1 MWLPFS
7 NVQLAVIITLCGD
20 MAGHTQHRASTLLKQ
35 QNKKHKSGRRTK
47 AGLRRLAGAGR
58 TGGLTRSAA
67 SKKAVAATTKATRL
81 NQARQLQRSAR
92 ELVMRQRRE
101 HIAAP
106 SKVVALVPLSE
117 RVDAEAVAR
126 ALAGTKDAMDDEAG
140 KAVRRA
146 ACRNEFKYV
155 TAQHGDIVETLDVVS
170 VADVVVLCMAYPL
183 ETEAE
188 TDEGMSVM
196 SVRTGLSTSSMKYQS
211 LSDACSDEAMRVM
224 HAVKAL
230 GSPSLAGVLVG
241 PEKLGD
247 DAANKVLRQRRRLD
261 VAAERMARRFFGCE
275 FGDKVPW
282 HRMDS
287 GVEPTE
293 ARRLVEAVLTNRK
306 GDPAWRA
313 ARSMVLCE
321 EADVLDGCLR
331 VSGWVRVKPFSA
343 LRLVHVPK
351 LGAAAVSKLEVRR
364 SATDIAAVAVHIPN
378 PDDLEPLEM
387 RAEASHLDGKQ
398 IRPEVEEMTV
408 ETSCAQKGR
417 LTSDYQAAWD
427 LSDDD
432 NDDSN
437 ELYEGD
443 DYLNARENFVIKKRQ
458 RLAEEMEFPDE
469 MDTPVDVPASQR
481 FSKYRPLINLR
492 DAQWD
497 PYESLPREYARA
509 HALPSYDASRK
520 AALHLQDSQ
529 MSAPVG
535 SYVSILLRLSN
546 ASPQAV
552 ETAIIQIRAANG
564 TMPVFSLLRHENR
577 LSVVHF
583 NVRLVMHED
592 DDDNE
597 PLASKEAVVARV
609 GFRSWLCRPL
619 FSQPLAG
626 QKHKFERYLRPGE
639 HCVASLYGPITFS
652 PAPVFFFRRDKLVA
666 VGTAIDA
673 DPNRIILK
681 RVILTGL
688 PLHTHKRKAVV
699 KHMFH
704 NSDDVRFYKPAQ
716 LTTKHGLTANITE
729 PLGTHGLF
737 KIALSRPMRQSD
749 TIMLTL
755 YKRVYPKFVKPGDV
769 DDQALLDDADLSAYF
784 RTA

>member
-1 MWLPFS
+1 
-7 NVQLAVIITLCGD
+7 
-20 MAGHTQHRASTLLKQ
+20 MAGHTRHRASTLLKQ

-58 TGGLTRSAA
+58 TGGLTRPAA
-67 SKKAVAATTKATRL
+67 SKKGLAAASKATRL

-92 ELVMRQRRE
+92 DLVVKQRRE

-106 SKVVALVPLSE
+106 SKMVALVPLSE

-126 ALAGTKDAMDDEAG
+126 ALAGIEGAMEDEAG
-140 KAVRRA
+140 KAVRMA

-155 TAQHGDIVETLDVVS
+155 TAGHGDIVETLDIVS
-170 VADVVVLCMAYPL
+170 VADVVVLCMAYPS
-183 ETEAE
+183 ETEDD
-188 TDEGMSVM
+188 TDEGMSVA
-196 SVRTGLSTSSMKYQS
+196 SARTGMSTSSMKYQS

-224 HAVKAL
+224 YAVKGL
-230 GSPSLAGVLVG
+230 GSPPLVGVLVG
-241 PEKLGD
+241 PERPSD
-247 DAANKVLRQRRRLD
+247 NVANKVLRQRRRLD

-282 HRMDS
+282 HRMDC
-287 GVEPTE
+287 GVEATD
-293 ARRLVEAVLTNRK
+293 ARRLVEAVLTKRK
-306 GDPAWRA
+306 GEPAWRA

-321 EADVLDGCLR
+321 EADILDGCLR
-331 VSGWVRVKPFSA
+331 VAGWVRVKPFSA
-343 LRLVHVPK
+343 LRLVHVPQ
-351 LGAAAVSKLEVRR
+351 LGAAAVSKLEVRT
-364 SATDIAAVAVHIPN
+364 SATDVAAFATHIPD
-378 PDDLEPLEM
+378 PEDLEPLEM
-387 RAEASHLDGKQ
+387 RAEANHLGGEQ
-398 IRPEVEEMTV
+398 TRPEAEEMTL
-408 ETSCAQKGR
+408 EPPAAKTQA
-417 LTSDYQAAWD
+417 LTSDYQAVWD
-427 LSDDD
+427 LSDDED

-437 ELYEGD
+437 ELYQGD
-443 DYLNARENFVIKKRQ
+443 NDLNVRENLVVEKRQ

-469 MDTPVDVPASQR
+469 VETPLDVPARQR
-481 FSKYRPLINLR
+481 FAKYRPLINLR

-497 PYESLPREYARA
+497 PYESLPRDYARA
-509 HALPSYDASRK
+509 HALPNYEASRK
-520 AALHLQDSQ
+520 AAIQLQDLH

-535 SYVSILLRLSN
+535 SYVSISLRLSN
-546 ASPQAV
+546 VKPQAV
-552 ETAIIQIRAANG
+552 ETAINQIRAANG
-564 TMPVFSLLRHENR
+564 TMPIYSLLRHENR

-583 NVRLVMHED
+583 NVRLVVHEND
-592 DDDNE
+592 DENE
-597 PLASKEAVVARV
+597 PLASKEAVIARV
-609 GFRSWLCRPL
+609 GFRSWLGRPL

-652 PAPVFFFRRDKLVA
+652 PVPVFFFRRNKLVA

-673 DPNRIILK
+673 DPNRVVLK

-699 KHMFH
+699 KHMFN

-749 TIMLTL
+749 TIVLSL
-755 YKRVYPKFVKPGDV
+755 YKRIYPKFVRPEGLGDQDLH
-769 DDQALLDDADLSAYF
+769 DDTDISAYF
-784 RTA
+784 RTT